1 MRRLRKYLMAG
12 VAVTLPT
19 VVTGWLLWKIV
30 NGVDNILD
38 PLQRRLFGFD
48 VPLLGFLVVV
58 LLLIIAGS
66 IAGNFVGRRL
76 LNLYQLH
83 VTRVPLA
90 GKIYRAVQQILDV
103 FVRDNTQSFKSVVSF
118 EYPRRGIWVLGFV
131 SGVTPQ
137 GWAPVADPG
146 GERLLNVF
154 VPTSPNPTSGFLLL
168 VPERDLRI
176 LDLSVEDAL
185 KVIISGGAF
194 VPTPL
199 ASAPA
204 PARRP
209 VPEPRP

>member
-76 LNLYQLH
+76 LNLYQLL

-103 FVRDNTQSFKSVVSF
+103 PK
-118 EYPRRGIWVLGFV
+118 
-131 SGVTPQ
+131 
-137 GWAPVADPG
+137 
-146 GERLLNVF
+146 
-154 VPTSPNPTSGFLLL
+154 
-168 VPERDLRI
+168 
-176 LDLSVEDAL
+176 
-185 KVIISGGAF
+185 
-194 VPTPL
+194 
-199 ASAPA
+199 
-204 PARRP
+204 
-209 VPEPRP
+209 

>member
-1 MRRLRKYLMAG
+1 VRRLRKYLMAG
-12 VAVTLPT
+12 LAVTLPT
-19 VVTGWLLWKIV
+19 VVTAWLLWKIV

-66 IAGNFVGRRL
+66 VAGNFVGRRL
-76 LNLYQLH
+76 LHFYQVL

-118 EYPRRGIWVLGFV
+118 EYPRRGIWALGFV
-131 SGVTPQ
+131 SGVTPP
-137 GWAPVADPG
+137 GWTQADG

-154 VPTSPNPTSGFLLL
+154 IPTSPNPTSGFLLL
-168 VPERDLRI
+168 VPERELRI

-185 KVIISGGAF
+185 KVIISGGAY
-194 VPTPL
+194 VPGPL
-199 ASAPA
+199 SVPPVTRPA
-204 PARRP
+204 
-209 VPEPRP
+209 PEPRP